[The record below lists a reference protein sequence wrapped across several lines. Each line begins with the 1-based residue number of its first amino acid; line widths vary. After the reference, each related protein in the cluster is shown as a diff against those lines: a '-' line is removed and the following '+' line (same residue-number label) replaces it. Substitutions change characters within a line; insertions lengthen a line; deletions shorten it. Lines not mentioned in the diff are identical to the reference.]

1 MPTIYQ
7 RSNIDELP
15 KKMNKENKIM
25 AWHFL
30 RSDKRLGYKDGRKV
44 VKGRK
49 MKCPPDRKIQLCE
62 YGMHASLRLLDALSF
77 VYWKNPIV
85 CRVELSGDVIQGIDK
100 IVAPERKVIAWC
112 DADKL
117 LHEFACRVAED
128 SLVHFEKRFPED
140 KRPRLAIEAKHL
152 WLQGKISDEELRS
165 ARAAAADAT
174 AAADDATDDAA
185 TDAAAAATDAA
196 YVYAAA
202 NAANA
207 AAYAA
212 TAAEAAY
219 VYAAADAAAARKAA
233 KNKYN
238 QWLTEM
244 FNEALGLK
252 EDL

>member
-1 MPTIYQ
+1 
-7 RSNIDELP
+7 
-15 KKMNKENKIM
+15 MNKENKIM

-62 YGMHASLRLLDALSF
+62 YGMHASLRPLDALSF
-77 VYWKNPIV
+77 VHWKNPIV
-85 CRVELSGDVIQGIDK
+85 CRVELSGDVIQGIDN

-128 SLVHFEKRFPED
+128 SLVHFEKRYPED
-140 KRPRLAIEAKHL
+140 KRPRLAIEAKRL

-165 ARAAAADAT
+165 ARAAAA
-174 AAADDATDDAA
+174 
-185 TDAAAAATDAA
+185 
-196 YVYAAA
+196 
-202 NAANA
+202 
-207 AAYAA
+207 
-212 TAAEAAY
+212 EAAY
-219 VYAAADAAAARKAA
+219 VYAAADAAAAAAEAAYVYAAAADAAAAAADAAATAAAAEAAYVYDTAAAAADARKAA